1 MSMTDA
7 TELHNEQAS
16 WSCWPP
22 AAFGWDYSTNP
33 CWEVHGARCRLSP
46 PPRFAARCLNASFE
60 CVSLQQRTPAQK
72 EKEVRSHDS
81 RWQWCRRFVE
91 YRHVTRRLLPVSPSG
106 GCARAIS
113 LFGIAQL
120 ENRVLQPPQKYV
132 TSLNALVLGVG
143 DRSRVTLGSTWFDLG
158 RSGWVVKV
166 LLPDTNRL
174 FHG

>member
-1 MSMTDA
+1 MV
-7 TELHNEQAS
+7 
-16 WSCWPP
+16 P
-22 AAFGWDYSTNP
+22 AVP
-33 CWEVHGARCRLSP
+33 LVP
-46 PPRFAARCLNASFE
+46 V
-60 CVSLQQRTPAQK
+60 VSGEAV
-72 EKEVRSHDS
+72 VRG
-81 RWQWCRRFVE
+81 E
-91 YRHVTRRLLPVSPSG
+91 P
-106 GCARAIS
+106 IS

-174 FHG
+174 FHV